1 MTPKSLQHL
10 FTRSICPSCRAKRLR
25 ISPLSRPFSSTA
37 PLTAN
42 DKPLSES
49 RQAPNLSPLMSGL
62 RSMYNETTAAP
73 PQPSRFSLDDLSSL
87 LEASFRPPAHAR
99 GYGNRAMDAE
109 PHHLHVYAT
118 KHNCHITL
126 TRPSKDAIVSLS
138 AGNIGFRKGQRGS
151 FDAAFQLAA
160 YVMRSI
166 QERGLLRAPTA
177 QGAAEGA
184 AGAADGVEEPI
195 RSLEI
200 VFRGFG
206 DGREAV
212 TKALLGNEG
221 RLLRGKVVKVADA
234 TRLKFGGT
242 RSPNPRRLG

>member
-1 MTPKSLQHL
+1 
-10 FTRSICPSCRAKRLR
+10 
-25 ISPLSRPFSSTA
+25 
-37 PLTAN
+37 
-42 DKPLSES
+42 
-49 RQAPNLSPLMSGL
+49 MSGL
-62 RSMYNETTAAP
+62 RSMYNETTAPSP
-73 PQPSRFSLDDLSSL
+73 PPSRFSLDDLSSL

-99 GYGNRAMDAE
+99 GYGNRMDPE

-126 TRPSKDAIVSLS
+126 TRPSKDAILSLS
-138 AGNIGFRKGQRGS
+138 TGNIGFRKGQRGS

-166 QERGLLRAPTA
+166 QERGLLRAPAA
-177 QGAAEGA
+177 QAGAEGA
-184 AGAADGVEEPI
+184 PGDGVEEPI
-195 RSLEI
+195 RSLEL

>member
-1 MTPKSLQHL
+1 
-10 FTRSICPSCRAKRLR
+10 
-25 ISPLSRPFSSTA
+25 
-37 PLTAN
+37 
-42 DKPLSES
+42 
-49 RQAPNLSPLMSGL
+49 MSGL
-62 RSMYNETTAAP
+62 RSMYNETTAGSST
-73 PQPSRFSLDDLSSL
+73 PSRSSLDDLSSL
-87 LEASFRPPAHAR
+87 LDATYRAPLSAR
-99 GYGNRAMDAE
+99 GYGNRLDPE
-109 PHHLHVYAT
+109 PHHLHVYST

-126 TRPSKDAIVSLS
+126 TRPSKDAILSLS
-138 AGNIGFRKGQRGS
+138 TGNIGFRKGQRGS

-166 QERGLLRAPTA
+166 QERGLLRAPSA
-177 QGAAEGA
+177 PGAAA
-184 AGAADGVEEPI
+184 ASDSVEEPI
-195 RSLEI
+195 ARLEV

-221 RLLRGKVVKVADA
+221 RLLRGRVVKVADA